1 MIRKLIAVILIA
13 ITMVM
18 AASAEWRT
26 VYDSE
31 DCGSYGVVHFAYGFN
46 DDPDI
51 KTFILES
58 PDEAIDITIKES
70 RFKVNYIMKDMLYTK
85 GCEYA
90 KVYGN
95 CLFQNSLGIIEW
107 VFLQPNGYYTIVN
120 LKK

>member
-1 MIRKLIAVILIA
+1 MMRKLIAVILTA
-13 ITMVM
+13 IITIM

-70 RFKVNYIMKDMLYTK
+70 CLTVANITKDVFYTK

-90 KVYGN
+90 KIYGN
-95 CLFQNSLGIIEW
+95 CLFQNSIGNIDWI
-107 VFLQPNGYYTIVN
+107 FLQPNGYYTVIS